1 VVLVLQ
7 AMIDFGVLP
16 EDVSLISRLLHPLYG
31 AVTCSRH
38 RPWKGAWTRT
48 RGNQD
53 GIIAA
58 PCGVNRA
65 AVIQC
70 ADIDVNSGS
79 VGLVFDHSAA
89 PRSVQSHPPMWS
101 PDHFWLRPT

>member
-70 ADIDVNSGS
+70 ADIDVNTAT
-79 VGLVFDHSAA
+79 VGPVSLHA
-89 PRSVQSHPPMWS
+89 PPPTVLPS
-101 PDHFWLRPT
+101 PPLLL